1 MERERHFVIA
11 YDVAD
16 NRRRRVCAK
25 VAYSYALGGQ
35 KSVLETVLPKRELT
49 VLHDE
54 LLDSIDP
61 DEDRIHVV
69 EVKPDALMFGKAC
82 RLEYDKGAILL

>member
-1 MERERHFVIA
+1 MEKERHYVIA

-35 KSVLETVLPKRELT
+35 KSALETVLSKRELK

-69 EVKPDALMFGKAC
+69 EVKPDIVMFGKAR
-82 RLEYDKGAILL
+82 RLVYDKGAILL